1 VGRVRL
7 FIRREYLRD
16 VVISLD
22 ELFKAVK
29 QAAVGSWRRQSAV
42 DGLRLSVSVEHGRI
56 CSDSLLTVR
65 LAQTANCK
73 LQTANCKLPSAN
85 CQLDRMLLDLSPL
98 RVSRDYRL
106 LFFGQL
112 VSFFGSMMTFIVVPW
127 QMYQLTESSAMV
139 GLIYL
144 AEFVPMVVLAFVG
157 GALAD
162 FLDKR
167 KMLRITEIG
176 QTSVTVILLL
186 NSLLPTP
193 RIWVLFLAV
202 SMHAGLAALQRPAFE
217 SFIQKV
223 IPSELM
229 SSVMALNS
237 IRYSVG
243 AIVSP
248 AIAGIIATQLSAS
261 VAYSIDLVTFL
272 ASLAAVFM
280 LNHVPAPE
288 NADRPSFAAIRKAWA
303 YAFSRQELVGTY
315 FIDIAAMFF
324 AMPQAL
330 YPALAVIY
338 GDKYVGFFPASIAL
352 GALAAS
358 LTSGWTK
365 NINRHGL
372 LVTTAAALWG
382 VAIIFFGLVDS
393 IVLALFF
400 LAAAGFFDMIS
411 GIFRGSIWNQTIPN
425 YLRGRL
431 ASIEMMSYLTGPML
445 GSAKMGI
452 VAEKFG
458 VKTALVSGGVL
469 CVVSVIGAALFLPKF
484 LKYDGRE
491 GVKHKEFEESM
502 RMQNLDRDKPIED
515 EMMRVSQSE
524 F

>member
-1 VGRVRL
+1 
-7 FIRREYLRD
+7 
-16 VVISLD
+16 
-22 ELFKAVK
+22 
-29 QAAVGSWRRQSAV
+29 
-42 DGLRLSVSVEHGRI
+42 
-56 CSDSLLTVR
+56 
-65 LAQTANCK
+65 
-73 LQTANCKLPSAN
+73 
-85 CQLDRMLLDLSPL
+85 MLLDLSPL
-98 RVSRDYRL
+98 KVSRDYRL

-127 QMYQLTESSAMV
+127 QMYQLTQSSAMV
-139 GLIYL
+139 GFIYF
-144 AEFVPMVVLAFVG
+144 AEFIPMVALAFVG

-162 FLDKR
+162 YLDKR

-176 QTSVTVILLL
+176 QTTVTAILLA
-186 NSLLPTP
+186 NSLLPNP
-193 RIWVLFLAV
+193 RVWVLFIAV
-202 SMHAGLAALQRPAFE
+202 ALHAGLAALQRPAFE

-223 IPSELM
+223 IPPELM

-248 AIAGIIATQLSAS
+248 AIAGIIATQLSAA

-272 ASLAAVFM
+272 ASLTAVF
-280 LNHVPAPE
+280 LLGHVPSPE
-288 NADRPSFAAIRKAWA
+288 NADRPSFQSIRSAWK
-303 YAFSRQELVGTY
+303 YAFSRQELLGTY
-315 FIDIAAMFF
+315 FVDIAAMFF

-338 GDKYVGFFPASIAL
+338 GDKYVGFFPASIAA
-352 GALAAS
+352 GALVAS

-365 NINRHGL
+365 GIQRHGMM
-372 LVTTAAALWG
+372 VTIAATLWG

-469 CVVSVIGAALFLPKF
+469 CVVSVIGTAFFLPKF

-491 GVKHKEFEESM
+491 GIRHREFEESQ
-502 RMQNLDRDKPIED
+502 RMQKVTEE
-515 EMMRVSQSE
+515 EMMRVSEGE

>member
-1 VGRVRL
+1 
-7 FIRREYLRD
+7 
-16 VVISLD
+16 
-22 ELFKAVK
+22 
-29 QAAVGSWRRQSAV
+29 
-42 DGLRLSVSVEHGRI
+42 
-56 CSDSLLTVR
+56 
-65 LAQTANCK
+65 
-73 LQTANCKLPSAN
+73 
-85 CQLDRMLLDLSPL
+85 MLLDLSPL

-127 QMYQLTESSAMV
+127 QMFRLTGSSAMV
-139 GLIYL
+139 GYIYL

-162 FLDKR
+162 YLDKR
-167 KMLRITEIG
+167 KMLRVTEIG
-176 QTSVTVILLL
+176 QTSVTAILLI
-186 NSLLPTP
+186 NSLLAEPHV
-193 RIWVLFLAV
+193 WVLFLAV
-202 SMHAGLAALQRPAFE
+202 AMHAGLAALQRPAFE

-223 IPSELM
+223 IPPELM

-248 AIAGIIATQLSAS
+248 AIAGIIATQFSAS
-261 VAYSIDLVTFL
+261 IAYSIDLITFL
-272 ASLAAVFM
+272 ASLTAVFM
-280 LNHVPAPE
+280 LRHVPRPE
-288 NADRPSFAAIRKAWA
+288 GAERPSLEAIKKALK
-303 YAFSRQELVGTY
+303 YAVSRQELLGTY
-315 FIDIAAMFF
+315 FIDIGAMFF

-338 GDKYVGFFPASIAL
+338 GDKYVGFFPASIAA

-358 LTSGWTK
+358 LTSGWAK
-365 NINRHGL
+365 KVNRHGL
-372 LVTTAAALWG
+372 MVTGAAIMWG

-425 YLRGRL
+425 YLRGRM

-452 VAEKFG
+452 VAERFG

-469 CVVSVIGAALFLPKF
+469 CVFSVIAAALFLPKF

-491 GVKHKEFEESM
+491 GVKQKEYEESM
-502 RMQNLDRDKPIED
+502 RIEKFAREKITEE
-515 EMMRVSQSE
+515 EMMRVSESE

>member
-1 VGRVRL
+1 
-7 FIRREYLRD
+7 
-16 VVISLD
+16 
-22 ELFKAVK
+22 
-29 QAAVGSWRRQSAV
+29 
-42 DGLRLSVSVEHGRI
+42 
-56 CSDSLLTVR
+56 
-65 LAQTANCK
+65 
-73 LQTANCKLPSAN
+73 
-85 CQLDRMLLDLSPL
+85 MLIDLSPL

-127 QMYQLTESSAMV
+127 QMYQLTQSSAMV
-139 GLIYL
+139 GYIYL
-144 AEFVPMVVLAFVG
+144 AEFVPRVAPAFGG

-176 QTSVTVILLL
+176 QTSVTAILLL
-186 NSLLPTP
+186 NSLLPQP
-193 RIWVLFLAV
+193 RVWILFLSVAL
-202 SMHAGLAALQRPAFE
+202 HAGLAALQRPAFE

-223 IPSELM
+223 IPPDLM

-248 AIAGIIATQLSAS
+248 AVAGIIATQLSAS

-272 ASLAAVFM
+272 ASLTAVFM
-280 LNHVPAPE
+280 LRHVPPPE
-288 NADRPSFAAIRKAWA
+288 NAERPSWEGIKKAWR
-303 YAFSRQELVGTY
+303 YAFSRQELLGTY

-338 GDKYVGFFPASIAL
+338 GDKYVGFFPASIAA
-352 GALAAS
+352 GALVAS

-365 NINRHGL
+365 KIQRHGL
-372 LVTTAAALWG
+372 FVTIAAVLWG

-393 IVLALFF
+393 IAPALLF

-458 VKTALVSGGVL
+458 VKTALVSGGAL
-469 CVVSVIGAALFLPKF
+469 CVVSVIGAAFFLPKF

-491 GVKHKEFEESM
+491 GVKEREREEAA
-502 RMQNLDRDKPIED
+502 RAELL
-515 EMMRVSQSE
+515 RVSEGE